1 MPRKIDRAEFVISGV
16 SVRDFP
22 VDGRPEVALIG
33 RSNVGKS
40 SLINALVRRDIAR
53 TSATPGKTRQVNIYR
68 VQQLPNAPFYLM
80 DLPGFGHA
88 SGGEK
93 ARDEFAA
100 IVGTYF
106 ESRRPM
112 PAAAAAG
119 EEMPVAA
126 PRSAAREVLAACI
139 LAVDGRHPGLA
150 SDIEALRWLSSMG
163 APTLVVATK
172 IDKLS
177 QSEKAKLKRQCES
190 AFGQT
195 PLVTSALKGDGLDE
209 LWRRIREWV
218 G

>member
-22 VDGRPEVALIG
+22 VDGRPEVALVG

-53 TSATPGKTRQVNIYR
+53 TSSTPGKTRQVNIYR
-68 VQQLPNAPFYLM
+68 VQQLPMAPFYLV
-80 DLPGFGHA
+80 DLPGFGHT

-100 IVGTYF
+100 IVSTYF
-106 ESRRPM
+106 ESRRPL
-112 PAAAAAG
+112 PASPLAGPTEAAAA
-119 EEMPVAA
+119 
-126 PRSAAREVLAACI
+126 PRAAREVLAACI
-139 LAVDGRHPGLA
+139 LAIDGRHPGLA

-172 IDKLS
+172 TDKLS
-177 QSEKAKLKRQCES
+177 QSEKAKLKRECEA

-195 PLVTSALKGDGLDE
+195 PLAVSALKGDGLDE
-209 LWRRIREWV
+209 LWKRIREWV